1 MKHADLLRK
10 KCQTIHVARRQLDLD
25 DATYRALL
33 VRAAGVTSSRDLKT
47 VKDCDAVLD
56 ELSRLGFK
64 HRKPTRAAGAPATL
78 GREPMLQKIE
88 ALLADM
94 QLPWA
99 YADTIAEHVTG
110 GKAGGVKRLA
120 WVREAKHL
128 TAIIAALHKEKVKR
142 LKAASN
148 ALGVRLAELGL
159 TPEWARAEAEAQG
172 RLMRPWPWY
181 ECLETLRLIDARLD
195 KLAA

>member
-1 MKHADLLRK
+1 MSHADLLRK

-33 VRAAGVTSSRDLKT
+33 VRAAGVTSSRDLKSL
-47 VKDCDAVLD
+47 KDCDAVLD

-64 HRKPTRAAGAPATL
+64 HRRPNRAAGAPATL

-99 YADTIAEHVTG
+99 YADTIGEHVTG

-120 WVREAKHL
+120 WVRETKHL
-128 TAIIAALHKEKVKR
+128 TAIIAALHREKIKR
-142 LKAASN
+142 LRVASE
-148 ALGVRLAELGL
+148 ALGVRLAERGL
-159 TPEWARAEAEAQG
+159 TPEWARSQAEAMG
-172 RLMRPWPWY
+172 RLALPWPWY